1 MKTNANIDTTTLSD
15 IEVLDLI
22 DETRCAGIGPQAQ
35 VASRIAVAHAL
46 LGLTQEVRALRAE
59 IAAKR

>member
-1 MKTNANIDTTTLSD
+1 MKINVNIDTALSD
-15 IEVLDLI
+15 DNVLDLI

-35 VASRIAVAHAL
+35 VASRMAVAQAL
-46 LGLTQEVRALRAE
+46 LGLTQEVRALREE